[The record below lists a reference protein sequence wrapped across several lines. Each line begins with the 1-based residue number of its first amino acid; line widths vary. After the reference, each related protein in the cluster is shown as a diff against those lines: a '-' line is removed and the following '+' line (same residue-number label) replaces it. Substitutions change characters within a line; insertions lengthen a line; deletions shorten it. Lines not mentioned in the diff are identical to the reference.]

1 MPKRISDIE
10 GIGPVYAKKLIEASV
25 KTTDD
30 LLKAGGTAKDRE
42 ELEKKTGIGGKLI
55 LEWVNLADLYRIRGV
70 GQEYSDLLEESGV
83 DTVVEL
89 AKRVPENLHAK
100 MVEVNVAKNLVNRLP
115 HMSSVKDWVDQ
126 AKKLKRVVE
135 Y

>member
-1 MPKRISDIE
+1 MPKIEDIE
-10 GIGPVYAKKLIEASV
+10 GIGPAYAKKLMEAGV
-25 KTTDD
+25 HTTDD
-30 LLKAGGTAKDRE
+30 LLKVGATAKGRE
-42 ELEKKTGIGGKLI
+42 ELGKKTGIAHKLI
-55 LEWVNLADLYRIRGV
+55 LEWVNLADLYRIKGV

-83 DTVVEL
+83 DTIVEL

-100 MVEVNVAKNLVNRLP
+100 LLEVNVEKKLVRRPPPLSAVKN
-115 HMSSVKDWVDQ
+115 WVEQ